1 VGLPNHWFGRRG
13 RAVLNY
19 NVAYHLHCELDLRSG
34 RRVTLQVLQQWMTY
48 GGWMEGVPSA
58 EWNDR
63 KVEGAIREAGAK
75 PLLIPPVR
83 RDYLRKPGDMDGH
96 TSFRGRVPEW
106 LPMVTCVGRFQDTR
120 PARDQSKHLSVLAVV
135 WFQDEFAMPIDA
147 GVLEQ
152 LRAVDWEQ
160 AAEDVEV

>member
-1 VGLPNHWFGRRG
+1 
-13 RAVLNY
+13 VLNY
-19 NVAYHLHCELDLRSG
+19 NVAYPLYCELDLQSG
-34 RRVTLQVLQQWMTY
+34 RRVTLQALQQSMTY

-63 KVEGAIREAGAK
+63 MVEAAVRQAGTKA
-75 PLLIPPVR
+75 LLIPPVR
-83 RDYLRKPGDMDGH
+83 RDYLRTPGDMEGH
-96 TSFRGRVPEW
+96 TSLRGRVPEW
-106 LPMVTCVGRFQDTR
+106 LPMVTCFGRFQDTR
-120 PARDQSKHLSVLAVV
+120 PVRDPSKHLSVLVVV
-135 WFQDEFAMPIDA
+135 WLQDEFAMPIDA